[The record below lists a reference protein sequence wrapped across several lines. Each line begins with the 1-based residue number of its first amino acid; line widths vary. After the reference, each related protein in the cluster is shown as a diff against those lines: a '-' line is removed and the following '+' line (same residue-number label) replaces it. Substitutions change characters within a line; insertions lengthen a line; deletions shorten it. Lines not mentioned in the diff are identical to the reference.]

1 MKRVFGHPLLIVLS
15 VTVLIAGVF
24 FCIFT
29 PDLFWFKRGANF
41 TVQIMLGYLVLGML
55 LFIFNQRLL
64 MYTSLGCCAVLCIYL
79 KGASNQNL
87 RLPAPTEEPQLSC
100 ALINLSLSE
109 DFEVTRNTIRNT
121 QSDVSVFQEYT
132 PDWDDFLR
140 NEIGTSYPYRSYM
153 TRIDPFGMAWYS
165 RYPIMLADTFSA
177 ADIPNLLINIELEE
191 GTLVN
196 LISVH
201 TRVPSDA
208 NAYKSIRQHFHDVS
222 QHIRALDYPVV
233 VVGDLNLPSWTNE
246 VMEFKLQSKLKDSRR
261 DIVPTSLQGAFSL
274 LKVPVD
280 HIFYSGDLECTSFQE
295 ISGKAEGHLGIIGNY
310 QLVGQD
316 SEKGALQAK

>member
-1 MKRVFGHPLLIVLS
+1 MKRVFGHPLLMVVS
-15 VTVLIAGVF
+15 AAVLIAGVF
-24 FCIFT
+24 VCVFT

-41 TVQIMLGYLVLGML
+41 TVQIMLGYFLLGML
-55 LFIFNQRLL
+55 LFVFNQKHL
-64 MYTSLGCCAVLCIYL
+64 MYTSLACCAALCIYL
-79 KGASNQNL
+79 KSASNENL
-87 RLPAPTEEPQLSC
+87 RLPARSEGPQLAC

-109 DFEVTRNTIRNT
+109 DFDVTNTTIHNT
-121 QSDVSVFQEYT
+121 QSDVIVFQEYT

-140 NEIGTSYPYRSYM
+140 GEIGKSYPYRAYL

-165 RYPIMLADTFSA
+165 KYPIMLADTFAA
-177 ADIPNLLINIELEE
+177 ADIPNLLINIELQP

-208 NAYKSIRQHFHDVS
+208 NAYRHIRQHFHEVS
-222 QHIRALDYPVV
+222 QHMNALDLPVI

-261 DIVPTSLQGAFSL
+261 DIVPTSMEGSFSL

-280 HIFYSGDLECTSFQE
+280 HIFFSNDLECTSFQE
-295 ISGKAEGHLGIIGNY
+295 IDGKGESHLGIVGSY
-310 QLVGQD
+310 QLVTKR
-316 SEKGALQAK
+316 EKAVLMEK

>member
-1 MKRVFGHPLLIVLS
+1 MGLPERAVRERHSRNTIIKLHLGSDFD
-15 VTVLIAGVF
+15 
-24 FCIFT
+24 
-29 PDLFWFKRGANF
+29 PDHGWG
-41 TVQIMLGYLVLGML
+41 
-55 LFIFNQRLL
+55 
-64 MYTSLGCCAVLCIYL
+64 
-79 KGASNQNL
+79 
-87 RLPAPTEEPQLSC
+87 PQLAC

-109 DFEVTRNTIRNT
+109 DLEVTTQTIHNT
-121 QSDVSVFQEYT
+121 QADVIVFQEYT

-140 NEIGTSYPYRSYM
+140 DEISELYPYRAYM

-177 ADIPNLLINIELEE
+177 ADIPNLLINIELQP

-208 NAYKSIRQHFHDVS
+208 NAYRNIRQHFHEVS
-222 QHIRALDYPVV
+222 QHIYALDYPVV

-261 DIVPTSLQGAFSL
+261 DIVPASMQGSFSL

-280 HIFYSGDLECTSFQE
+280 HIFFSSDLECTSFQE
-295 ISGKAEGHLGIIGNY
+295 ISGREDGHLGIIGSY
-310 QLVGQD
+310 QLVDQKKEVD
-316 SEKGALQAK
+316 TLLEK